1 VCRSASVVHSL
12 YNGTIISAYQQYFND
27 IKLHHNDVIGQHALS
42 LVEASESPDINLTR
56 IYISMSR
63 KCTITNQVLVL
74 RVKLSH
80 LASNSQQLLVLVT
93 QSLYVCR
100 PSKSTLRRRVTCIC
114 LLIYCKCHTHR
125 QSGTRRQAQRENR
138 TTPRHKTIQKT
149 YTNYNTDHIAK
160 HAIVLPSTNVDY

>member
-1 VCRSASVVHSL
+1 MCRSASVVHSL
-12 YNGTIISAYQQYFND
+12 YNRTIISAYEQYFND

-114 LLIYCKCHTHR
+114 LLFIVNVTHTGSQAHADKHSVKTERHR
-125 QSGTRRQAQRENR
+125 GIKLYKKHTQII
-138 TTPRHKTIQKT
+138 IQIT
-149 YTNYNTDHIAK
+149 
-160 HAIVLPSTNVDY
+160 